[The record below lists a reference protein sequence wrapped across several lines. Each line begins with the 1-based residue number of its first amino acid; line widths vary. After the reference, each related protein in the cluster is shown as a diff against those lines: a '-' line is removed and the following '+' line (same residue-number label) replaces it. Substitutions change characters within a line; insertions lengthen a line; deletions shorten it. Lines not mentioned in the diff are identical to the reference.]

1 MGCIATMASE
11 DRKKKPTMRGIEVLS
26 ARVNADVYKQVQIL
40 SKRKD
45 LTITQ
50 IVRASIRDYI
60 ARNSESTS

>member
-1 MGCIATMASE
+1 MGRA
-11 DRKKKPTMRGIEVLS
+11 KKPGTQRGIEVLS
-26 ARVNADVYKQVQIL
+26 ARVNIDVYKQVQAI

-60 ARNSESTS
+60 ARHQESAP

>member
-1 MGCIATMASE
+1 MPE
-11 DRKKKPTMRGIEVLS
+11 DAVGRKRKPGTQRGIEVLS
-26 ARVNADVYKQVQIL
+26 ARVNIDVYKQVQNL

-60 ARNSESTS
+60 ARNAETGP

>member
-1 MGCIATMASE
+1 MG
-11 DRKKKPTMRGIEVLS
+11 RNKKAAQRGIEVLS
-26 ARVNADVYKQVQIL
+26 ARVNSEVYKQVQTI

-60 ARNSESTS
+60 ARNLDGAG

>member
-1 MGCIATMASE
+1 MGRA
-11 DRKKKPTMRGIEVLS
+11 KQPKQRGIEVLS
-26 ARVNADVYKQVQIL
+26 ARVNSEVYKQVQTI

-60 ARNSESTS
+60 ARNSEA